1 MSLIQIAVLGV
12 VGVVV
17 LAFLLFFWMDLWKTR
32 KDLDRIQQAE
42 RKTERKTER
51 MTERTSERKAGPID
65 HRKVKR
71 RPKDEPKKNRLR
83 VIK

>member
-51 MTERTSERKAGPID
+51 MSERKAGPID